1 MFNYDKRFFSKRA
14 NEVGFIRDTFEKV
27 YRLTDILKYI
37 NNNHLLKEVLA
48 LKGGTAINLTVFNMP
63 RLSVDIDLD
72 YCNPVD
78 RDEMLREREI
88 INIDLIKY
96 MQTNGYTLSPKTKNP
111 FTLDSWIFEFINCG
125 GNKDNIK
132 IEINYSNRVHV
143 LNIKERKIITEVL
156 SETFLVRTLDPIE
169 LFGSKLSALINR
181 AAVRDLY
188 DVNNMIKYGLF
199 DESEYEIL
207 KKCFIFYWAITSS
220 EIKERF
226 DLSQIDAIN
235 EHQIRRHLY
244 PVIRKAEN
252 FDLYSAKKSVK
263 EFIADLL
270 VLTPKEEEFLNFF
283 KQKEYCP
290 ELLFDNKE
298 IIDRISKH
306 PMALWKTMDR

>member
-1 MFNYDKRFFSKRA
+1 
-14 NEVGFIRDTFEKV
+14 
-27 YRLTDILKYI
+27 
-37 NNNHLLKEVLA
+37 
-48 LKGGTAINLTVFNMP
+48 
-63 RLSVDIDLD
+63 
-72 YCNPVD
+72 
-78 RDEMLREREI
+78 
-88 INIDLIKY
+88 
-96 MQTNGYTLSPKTKNP
+96 
-111 FTLDSWIFEFINCG
+111 
-125 GNKDNIK
+125 
-132 IEINYSNRVHV
+132 
-143 LNIKERKIITEVL
+143 
-156 SETFLVRTLDPIE
+156 
-169 LFGSKLSALINR
+169 
-181 AAVRDLY
+181 
-188 DVNNMIKYGLF
+188 MIKYGLF